1 MAYSISLSFRC
12 CSATGSSRKAN
23 VPSAAAGFEA
33 IFWLNTPPERM
44 RLSFQLCRRLL
55 GFGLRRSPLAT
66 THDVPQVLRA
76 TMVT

>member
-12 CSATGSSRKAN
+12 CSAVSRL
-23 VPSAAAGFEA
+23 F
-33 IFWLNTPPERM
+33 FWLNTHPNDAAELPAM
-44 RLSFQLCRRLL
+44 PSLL
-55 GFGLRRSPLAT
+55 GFGLRRSLLAT